1 MMEFL
6 LQNGALV
13 NSKDSFGRTPLHHVV
28 AETCNLD
35 VVKLLLQNGAQIS
48 SKDFEGK
55 TPLQIAINSSF
66 CQKNV
71 WEYLMEKQ
79 KKDDPTL
86 ITHIKNFRKT
96 HDYECQ
102 NCEKQFF
109 LQIKDWTQDEIIA
122 EHDQSSTSHSLIR
135 GVLVQSCSAGA

>member
-1 MMEFL
+1 MEFL

-13 NSKDSFGRTPLHHVV
+13 NSKDSFGRTPLHVVV
-28 AETCNLD
+28 AETGSLE

-48 SKDFEGK
+48 SKDSDGS

-66 CQKNV
+66 CQKEV
-71 WEYLMEKQ
+71 WEYLIEKQ
-79 KKDDPTL
+79 KEDDPTL
-86 ITHIKNFRKT
+86 ITHIKIFRKT

-109 LQIKDWTQDEIIA
+109 LQIKDWTKKDKIIT
-122 EHDQSSTSHSLIR
+122 EHDQSSTL
-135 GVLVQSCSAGA
+135 GVKV